1 MSEVDSTKEAEYE
14 VVMGSTGYL
23 PGTPQSGH
31 VAPVKKFKR
40 RYKGFR
46 LGFWISVGWLAMV
59 SLGALFAG
67 VLPFVQ
73 NYSTTNSDCGGG
85 GPGLKHWLGCD
96 NITRDL
102 FSRIVYGGQVSLF
115 IGLMVVLLAITVGGT
130 IGLLAGYYRGKTD
143 TLITTLVD
151 TILAVPPLIL
161 LLFVVIVLGQNIKNI
176 VIAVGILAIPTTA
189 RIVRANTMVFAE
201 REFVTAAKILGA
213 KNKRILWR
221 EILPNVIPPLV
232 SYTFLAVGII
242 IVVEG
247 ILSFLGASVP
257 PPRPTWG
264 KIIAEGRQQ
273 LDVHPL
279 VAILPGLVIFFTVLS
294 LNFISD
300 SLSEKFNVREAG
312 I

>member
-1 MSEVDSTKEAEYE
+1 VSDIDATRETAFEASIAAA
-14 VVMGSTGYL
+14 GAARPTRRDK
-23 PGTPQSGH
+23 
-31 VAPVKKFKR
+31 AVKLKR
-40 RYKGFR
+40 KYKGFR
-46 LGFWISVGWLAMV
+46 LGFWIAVGWMLLV
-59 SLGALFAG
+59 SLLAIFAS

-73 NYSTTNSDCGGG
+73 PYARTNTDCGGF
-85 GPGLKHWLGCD
+85 GPGTKHWLGCD
-96 NITRDL
+96 NIGRDL

-115 IGLMVVLLAITVGGT
+115 IGLMVVLLALTVGGFF
-130 IGLLAGYYRGKTD
+130 GLVAGYYRGKID
-143 TLITTLVD
+143 TLVTTLID

-161 LLFVVIVLGQNIKNI
+161 LLFVVIVLGPSLKNI

-213 KNKRILWR
+213 KNRRVIWR
-221 EILPNVIPPLV
+221 EVLPNVIPPLV

-279 VAILPGLVIFFTVLS
+279 IAILPGLVIFFTVLS

-300 SLSEKFNVREAG
+300 SLRDKFNVREAG